1 MMKNKVILVL
11 APHTDD
17 GELGAGGYIHK
28 SIESGAYVTYVA
40 FSDCKESVPEGF
52 KQNILSIECRN
63 ATNVLGIQDV
73 RILDLSVRRFPDKRQ
88 DILDILIKLRNELN
102 PDEILTPSTSDIH
115 QDHTVVTK
123 EAIRA
128 FKHQTLLGY
137 ELPWNCMHF
146 NAHYF
151 IELSHLNINKKM
163 AALDKYES
171 QKNRSYFKDH
181 FLRDYAKFRGKLVN
195 VDYAEAF
202 EVIRMV
208 QKF

>member
-1 MMKNKVILVL
+1 MKNKVILVL

-28 SIESGAYVTYVA
+28 SIESGAHVTYVA

-52 KQNILSIECRN
+52 KKNILSLECRE

-73 RILDLSVRRFPDKRQ
+73 RILDFSVRGFSEYRQ
-88 DILDILIKLRNELN
+88 DILDILIDLRNELN
-102 PDEILTPSTSDIH
+102 PDEVLTPSTSDIH
-115 QDHTVVTK
+115 QDHSVVTK

-128 FKHQTLLGY
+128 FKHRTILGY

-171 QKNRSYFKDH
+171 QKNRIYFKDH
-181 FLRDYAKFRGKLVN
+181 FLLNYAKLRGRLVN
-195 VDYAEAF
+195 IDYAEVF
-202 EVIRMV
+202 EVIRKV
-208 QKF
+208 QKI